1 MASYMRKVVN
11 LFFVLILISQVTS
24 ISGQDTNVNQ
34 SENCDFQFDG
44 EKANS
49 SVVFQTSLGPRVPGS
64 EASSALRD
72 SIKQNL
78 TGWRIIETT
87 HFVDGMILTNLF
99 ATWNYGLGSE
109 VILAAHYDT
118 RDRAERDP
126 NPNLT
131 MTPIL
136 GANDGASGVAALIEL
151 GRIIPSMNLN
161 HEITLF
167 FTDGEDQGE
176 FPSYLGAKA
185 WSENLSYSEADKIE
199 SFILLDMIGD
209 ADLTISKAYPGNDTL
224 WERVEKSIEYLGET
238 CENYNSDYYD
248 NSTMVS
254 VGDDHV
260 WAIAKGIPAI
270 DIIDIKYGPNATA
283 FGGHWHTHNDTAD
296 KVSAESLSKIGIL
309 VEYGLKEGIWL
320 DLRNTPDSDIELG
333 GDSEITEKFEDE
345 KIVENTS
352 VALLFIAM
360 ILIVWGNLLY
370 FIIAD
375 KQSKV

>member
-1 MASYMRKVVN
+1 MRKVVN

-224 WERVEKSIEYLGET
+224 WERVEESIEYLGET

-320 DLRNTPDSDIELG
+320 DLRNMPDSDIELG

-375 KQSKV
+375 KQTKV

>member
-34 SENCDFQFDG
+34 PENCDFHFDG

-49 SVVFQTSLGPRVPGS
+49 SVSFQTSLGPRVPGS

-176 FPSYLGAKA
+176 FPSYLGARA

-209 ADLTISKAYPGNDTL
+209 ADLTVSKAYPGNDTL
-224 WERVEKSIEYLGET
+224 WERVEESIEYLGET

-270 DIIDIKYGPNATA
+270 DIIDIKYGPNATE

-320 DLRNTPDSDIELG
+320 DVRNTTKSNSELSV
-333 GDSEITEKFEDE
+333 DTDITEKVEDE

-375 KQSKV
+375 KQTKV

>member
-1 MASYMRKVVN
+1 MRKVVN

-34 SENCDFQFDG
+34 LENCDFHFDG

-49 SVVFQTSLGPRVPGS
+49 SVSFQTSLGPRVPGS

-176 FPSYLGAKA
+176 FPSYLGARA

-224 WERVEKSIEYLGET
+224 WERVEESIEYLGET

-320 DLRNTPDSDIELG
+320 DVRNTPDSDSDLG
-333 GDSEITEKFEDE
+333 GDSEITEKVEDE

-375 KQSKV
+375 KQTKV

>member
-1 MASYMRKVVN
+1 MRKVVT
-11 LFFVLILISQVTS
+11 LFFVVAMISQLTS
-24 ISGQDTNVNQ
+24 ISGQDNDANQ
-34 SENCDFQFDG
+34 LQNCDFQFDG

-49 SVVFQTSLGPRVPGS
+49 SVSFQTSLGPRVPGS
-64 EASSALRD
+64 EASSALRE

-78 TGWRIIETT
+78 TGWRILETT

-126 NPNLT
+126 DPNLT

-176 FPSYLGAKA
+176 TPSLLGAKA
-185 WSENLSYSEADKIE
+185 WSENLSNEDADKIE

-224 WERVEKSIEYLGET
+224 WERVEVAIDYLGDN
-238 CENYNSDYYD
+238 CENYNKDYYD
-248 NSTMVS
+248 RSPPGVL
-254 VGDDHV
+254 VLDDHV

-270 DIIDIKYGPNATA
+270 DIIDIKYGPNATE

-309 VEYGLKEGIWL
+309 VEYGLREGIWI
-320 DLRNTPDSDIELG
+320 DARNNTDSTAESQEETGII
-333 GDSEITEKFEDE
+333 SSVEDE

-352 VALLFIAM
+352 VGLIFIVM
-360 ILIVWGNLLY
+360 IMIVWGNLFY

-375 KQSKV
+375 NQSKV

>member
-1 MASYMRKVVN
+1 MASNMRKVAN
-11 LFFVLILISQVTS
+11 LFFVLILVSQLTS
-24 ISGQDTNVNQ
+24 ISGQDSNVNQ

-44 EKANS
+44 EKANT
-49 SVVFQTSLGPRVPGS
+49 SVSFQTSLGPRVPGS

-151 GRIIPSMNLN
+151 GRTIPSMNLN

-185 WSENLSYSEADKIE
+185 WSENLSYSEAYKIE

-224 WERVEKSIEYLGET
+224 WERVEESIEYLGET

-320 DLRNTPDSDIELG
+320 DVRNTPESDSELG
-333 GDSEITEKFEDE
+333 GDPEITEKVEDE

-375 KQSKV
+375 KQTKV

>member
-1 MASYMRKVVN
+1 MASNMRKVAN
-11 LFFVLILISQVTS
+11 LFFVLILVSQLTS
-24 ISGQDTNVNQ
+24 ISGQDSNVNQ

-49 SVVFQTSLGPRVPGS
+49 SVSFQTSLGPRVPGS

-87 HFVDGMILTNLF
+87 HLVDGMILTNLF

-209 ADLTISKAYPGNDTL
+209 ADLTVSKAYPGNDTL
-224 WERVEKSIEYLGET
+224 WERAEESIEYLGET

-260 WAIAKGIPAI
+260 WAIAKDIPAI

-320 DLRNTPDSDIELG
+320 DVRNTTESDSELG
-333 GDSEITEKFEDE
+333 VDSEITEKVEDE

-375 KQSKV
+375 KQTKV

>member
-1 MASYMRKVVN
+1 MASNMRKVAN
-11 LFFVLILISQVTS
+11 LFFVLILVSQLTS
-24 ISGQDTNVNQ
+24 ISGQDSNVNQ

-44 EKANS
+44 EKANT
-49 SVVFQTSLGPRVPGS
+49 SVSFQTSLGPRVPGS

-224 WERVEKSIEYLGET
+224 WERVEESIEYLGET

-320 DLRNTPDSDIELG
+320 DVRNTPESDSELG
-333 GDSEITEKFEDE
+333 VDSEITEKVEDE

-375 KQSKV
+375 KQTKV

>member
-224 WERVEKSIEYLGET
+224 WERVEESIEYLGET

-320 DLRNTPDSDIELG
+320 DLRNMPDSDIELG

-375 KQSKV
+375 KQGKV

>member
-1 MASYMRKVVN
+1 MRKVVN

-49 SVVFQTSLGPRVPGS
+49 SVSFQTSLGPRVPGS

-209 ADLTISKAYPGNDTL
+209 ADLTVSKAYPGNDTL
-224 WERVEKSIEYLGET
+224 WERVEESIEYLGET

-320 DLRNTPDSDIELG
+320 DVRNTPESDSELG
-333 GDSEITEKFEDE
+333 VDSEITEKVEDE

-375 KQSKV
+375 KQTKV

>member
-1 MASYMRKVVN
+1 MRKVVN

-34 SENCDFQFDG
+34 SENCDFHFDG

-49 SVVFQTSLGPRVPGS
+49 SVSFQTSLGPRVPGS

-78 TGWRIIETT
+78 TGWRITETT

-118 RDRAERDP
+118 RDRAERDL

-176 FPSYLGAKA
+176 TPSMLGARA

-209 ADLTISKAYPGNDTL
+209 TDLTISKAYPGNDTL
-224 WERVEKSIEYLGET
+224 WERVEESIEYLGET

-320 DLRNTPDSDIELG
+320 DVRNTTESDSELG
-333 GDSEITEKFEDE
+333 VDSEITEKVEDE

-375 KQSKV
+375 KQGKV

>member
-34 SENCDFQFDG
+34 SENCDFHFDG

-49 SVVFQTSLGPRVPGS
+49 SVSFQTSLGPRVPGS

-78 TGWRIIETT
+78 TGWRITETT

-176 FPSYLGAKA
+176 TPSMLGARA

-209 ADLTISKAYPGNDTL
+209 ADLTVSKAYPGNDTL
-224 WERVEKSIEYLGET
+224 WERVEESIEYLGET

-254 VGDDHV
+254 VVDDHV

-320 DLRNTPDSDIELG
+320 DVRNTTESDSELG
-333 GDSEITEKFEDE
+333 VDSEITEKVEDE

-375 KQSKV
+375 KQTKV

>member
-49 SVVFQTSLGPRVPGS
+49 SVIFQTSLGPRVPGS

-224 WERVEKSIEYLGET
+224 WERVEESIEYLTET

-248 NSTMVS
+248 NSTIVS
-254 VGDDHV
+254 VVDDHV

-320 DLRNTPDSDIELG
+320 DVRNTTESDSELG
-333 GDSEITEKFEDE
+333 VDSEITEKVEDE

-375 KQSKV
+375 KQGKV

>member
-49 SVVFQTSLGPRVPGS
+49 SVSFQTSLGPRVPGS

-209 ADLTISKAYPGNDTL
+209 ADLTVSKAYPGNDTL
-224 WERVEKSIEYLGET
+224 WERVEESIEYLGET

-320 DLRNTPDSDIELG
+320 DVRNTPESDSELG
-333 GDSEITEKFEDE
+333 VDSEITEKVEDE

-375 KQSKV
+375 KQTKV